1 MNVLEVSELHK
12 SFDNFVAVD
21 GVSFNVE
28 AGEVFG
34 LLGPNGA
41 GKSTTM
47 NMVAGLLRPDQGT
60 IKLNGLPF
68 EPHNLKLKA
77 AMGVVPQSLAIYGEM
92 TALENLKFFG
102 SLYGVKGAALR
113 DRIEEVLNQIGLTD
127 RADDRAQTFS
137 GGMKRRLNFGAAIL
151 HKPSLVILDEP
162 TVGVDPQSRSHLLN
176 CVRDLA
182 KEGVATIYVSHYME
196 EVEALC
202 QRVAIIDHGKRIACD
217 DLENL
222 LTDVGCDLKLK
233 ISPPQNGLLERLQ
246 GKVTLQKT
254 AQNEDILIINR
265 PASKSHIDLNEELA
279 NVLAEIQKSK
289 VELYGIDTEEPSL
302 EKVFLD
308 LTGRSLRD

>member
-1 MNVLEVSELHK
+1 MSVLEVSELHK
-12 SFDNFVAVD
+12 SFGDFVAVD
-21 GVSFNVE
+21 GVSFHVE

-60 IKLNGLPF
+60 ISLLGDTF
-68 EPHNLKLKA
+68 QAHNRKLKS

-92 TALENLKFFG
+92 TAVENLKLFG
-102 SLYGVKGAALR
+102 SLYGVKGAVLR
-113 DRIEEVLNQIGLTD
+113 DRIEEVLDRIGLTD
-127 RADDRAQTFS
+127 RADDLAQNYS

-162 TVGVDPQSRSHLLN
+162 TVGVDPPSRSHLLN

-182 KEGVATIYVSHYME
+182 NDGVATIYVSHYME
-196 EVEALC
+196 EVEAIC
-202 QRVAIIDHGKRIACD
+202 QRVAIIDHGNRIACD
-217 DLENL
+217 SLENL
-222 LTDVGCDLKLK
+222 LSDVGCDLKLR

-246 GKVTLQKT
+246 GQVTLRKT

-265 PASKSHIDLNEELA
+265 PANKPRNDLNGEVT
-279 NVLAEIQKSK
+279 NVLSEIEKSN
-289 VELYGIDTEEPSL
+289 VHLFGIDTEEPSL